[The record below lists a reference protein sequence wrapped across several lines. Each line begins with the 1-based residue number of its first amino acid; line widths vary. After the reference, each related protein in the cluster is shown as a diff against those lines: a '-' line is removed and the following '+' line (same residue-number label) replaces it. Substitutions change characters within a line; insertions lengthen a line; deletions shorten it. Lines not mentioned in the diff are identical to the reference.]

1 MSLTTCPECS
11 GKVSDKAY
19 SCPHCGFPLRDGI
32 SVPRRAKTPG
42 KRRRNGTGTIVKL
55 SGSRRK
61 PFQVRVNTRI
71 DEWGY
76 PRYDVLGNFPDRV
89 SADIALAEYNKDPF
103 DIANRKK
110 TFEEVFKDWYEW
122 KYKAAVDTPGKRTS
136 SQYCTLAAFK
146 HCDQLHSRIMPNI
159 SALDLQQIL
168 DRDDLSHSM
177 LEHIKTLFNQMYRY
191 ALQFEIVTKNCT
203 EFVRIGKEDD
213 TESGVPFTAE
223 EIRKLWEHKDEPFV
237 DTILIYIYSG
247 WRINELA
254 GMPLKNID
262 LDAQTFTG
270 GLKNRYSRNRTIPIH
285 PKICDMVKARYN
297 PRFRSL
303 IYHDGAQDISEEKY
317 REYFAQALTSCG
329 ITEKHTPH
337 DCRHTCNSLLLNAKV
352 DRVARYKIMGHAGK
366 DINERVYS
374 HMTTEQLR
382 EELEKI

>member
-136 SQYCTLAAFK
+136 SQYCTL
-146 HCDQLHSRIMPNI
+146 I
-159 SALDLQQIL
+159 S
-168 DRDDLSHSM
+168 
-177 LEHIKTLFNQMYRY
+177 
-191 ALQFEIVTKNCT
+191 
-203 EFVRIGKEDD
+203 
-213 TESGVPFTAE
+213 FTAGLCRISRLWICNRSSTGMICLTPCWSTSRRCS
-223 EIRKLWEHKDEPFV
+223 IRC
-237 DTILIYIYSG
+237 T
-247 WRINELA
+247 
-254 GMPLKNID
+254 GMPCNLTLWPRTAPSSFGSGKRTTPR
-262 LDAQTFTG
+262 AVHP
-270 GLKNRYSRNRTIPIH
+270 SRM
-285 PKICDMVKARYN
+285 K
-297 PRFRSL
+297 RSR
-303 IYHDGAQDISEEKY
+303 S
-317 REYFAQALTSCG
+317 SG
-329 ITEKHTPH
+329 ITRTCPLLTP
-337 DCRHTCNSLLLNAKV
+337 C
-352 DRVARYKIMGHAGK
+352 
-366 DINERVYS
+366 
-374 HMTTEQLR
+374 
-382 EELEKI
+382 